1 MGWVIRVEDWAE
13 IRRLHG
19 LGLSSRAISRQ
30 LGVARDTVARAL
42 ASPGPPVYSRPPVP
56 SGFDPF
62 EPAVSELLRECPSM
76 PASVLAERVGWK
88 GSASWFRKRVAPLRV
103 GWARVDPADRL
114 EYLPGDQAQC
124 DLWFPPV
131 RIPLGHDRSGCPPVL
146 VIALSHS
153 RFLTALMLPTRTTGD
168 LLAGMWS
175 LLAEVGGVPRRLVWD
190 NEAGI
195 GRRGHLAEGVAGF
208 AGTLAT
214 RIVQLKPFDPESKGI
229 VERANRY
236 LETSFL
242 PGRSFT
248 GPADFNA
255 QLGAWLPLAN
265 TRQVRRTGTTPAA
278 LLPEDRAGMLALPPV
293 PPVTGFTAAVRLP
306 RDYYVRVHGV
316 DYSVD
321 PAAVGRMVNV
331 RADLQQVT
339 VTCSGHLVAAHQRC
353 WAPGLTVTDPTHVA
367 TAARLRERYQRPART
382 PDPADGLVRDLA
394 AYDAT
399 FGVTTDAGGQVA

>member
-1 MGWVIRVEDWAE
+1 MGPKLVITVGPNQ
-13 IRRLHG
+13 LV
-19 LGLSSRAISRQ
+19 IS
-30 LGVARDTVARAL
+30 T
-42 ASPGPPVYSRPPVP
+42 
-56 SGFDPF
+56 
-62 EPAVSELLRECPSM
+62 
-76 PASVLAERVGWK
+76 
-88 GSASWFRKRVAPLRV
+88 SWFRKRVAPLRV
-103 GWARVDPADRL
+103 GCARVDPADRV

-175 LLAEVGGVPRRLVWD
+175 LLAGVGGVPRRLVWD

-242 PGRSFT
+242 PGRTFT
-248 GPADFNA
+248 SPADFNT
-255 QLGAWLPLAN
+255 QLWAWLPVAN
-265 TRQVRRTGTTPAA
+265 QRIVRRIGCAPASRWETDQA
-278 LLPEDRAGMLALPPV
+278 AMLTLPPV
-293 PPVTGFTAAVRLP
+293 APAIGWRHELRLP
-306 RDYYVRVHGV
+306 RDHYVRVDGN

-321 PAAVGRMVNV
+321 PAAVGRKVQV
-331 RADLQQVT
+331 SAGLDTVT
-339 VTCSGHLVAAHQRC
+339 VTLAGRVLAHHDRC
-353 WAPGLTVTDPTHVA
+353 WARHQSITDPAHHAAALTLATRARNAVPQPEPDVVEERDLGVYDAAFGLTD
-367 TAARLRERYQRPART
+367 
-382 PDPADGLVRDLA
+382 
-394 AYDAT
+394 
-399 FGVTTDAGGQVA
+399 GQVA

>member
-19 LGLSSRAISRQ
+19 LGLSMRAISRQ

-62 EPAVSELLRECPSM
+62 EPAVLELLRECPSM
-76 PASVLAERVGWK
+76 PASVLAERVGWQ

-131 RIPLGHDRSGCPPVL
+131 RIPLGRDRSGCPPVL

-195 GRRGHLAEGVAGF
+195 GRRGHLAEGVVGF

-229 VERANRY
+229 VEQSQPVPGDLVPARPVIHR
-236 LETSFL
+236 
-242 PGRSFT
+242 PGR
-248 GPADFNA
+248 
-255 QLGAWLPLAN
+255 L
-265 TRQVRRTGTTPAA
+265 
-278 LLPEDRAGMLALPPV
+278 
-293 PPVTGFTAAVRLP
+293 
-306 RDYYVRVHGV
+306 
-316 DYSVD
+316 
-321 PAAVGRMVNV
+321 
-331 RADLQQVT
+331 
-339 VTCSGHLVAAHQRC
+339 
-353 WAPGLTVTDPTHVA
+353 
-367 TAARLRERYQRPART
+367 QRPA
-382 PDPADGLVRDLA
+382 G
-394 AYDAT
+394 
-399 FGVTTDAGGQVA
+399 